1 MSAVHF
7 VIAAGVLM
15 LAVAGLLLTQRI
27 ASPFVRLM
35 LRLTLVILLA
45 ALLMMAVLVFEVG
58 PHLRSL

>member
-27 ASPFVRLM
+27 ASPFARLM